1 MIQQR
6 SSEILKQGDRIH
18 IEDITSSKLIIIDE
32 LPLVV
37 KVVEMV
43 APLLDHYPD
52 DIDTNLLKMTNEVLL
67 LWDTLDLE
75 KKIQKF

>member
-6 SSEILKQGDRIH
+6 SSEILKKDDRIH
-18 IEDITSSKLIIIDE
+18 IEDITSSKVIIIDE
-32 LPLVV
+32 LSLVV

-43 APLLDHYPD
+43 APLLDHYAD

-67 LWDTLDLE
+67 LWNSFETE
-75 KKIQKF
+75 KKI

>member
-1 MIQQR
+1 
-6 SSEILKQGDRIH
+6 
-18 IEDITSSKLIIIDE
+18 
-32 LPLVV
+32 
-37 KVVEMV
+37 MV

-67 LWDTLDLE
+67 LWDSLDLE